1 MRALLTTPDLPR
13 VEEVQSLTVMRS
25 LAVTRS
31 VIVCTLIGLI
41 AAVTFVPGHAIAA
54 DVNCSDFGTRE
65 RAQREFE
72 KSTVDIHGLDGDGD
86 GRACEWNGS
95 TGWITWPV
103 VGAALVLGRFASRRR
118 RGDHTQLSGIEGL
131 WHNYRFSAD
140 GDADIEF
147 DKVGIA
153 LLMAGGAAGLVVT
166 NLARDFLLPRSF
178 TPAGIW
184 TIVAVASFAAAFSWH
199 WKSEEVRVS

>member
-1 MRALLTTPDLPR
+1 MRTLLTALDLPR
-13 VEEVQSLTVMRS
+13 VEDVPTLSIMRS

-31 VIVCTLIGLI
+31 VIVCTLIGLV
-41 AAVTFVPGHAIAA
+41 AAVTFVPGHAVAA
-54 DVNCSDFGTRE
+54 DLNCSDFGTRE

-72 KSTVDIHGLDGDGD
+72 KSTVDIHRLDGDGD

-131 WHNYRFSAD
+131 WHNYGFDAD

-147 DKVGIA
+147 DKIGIA
-153 LLMAGGAAGLVVT
+153 LLTAGGAAGLVLT

-184 TIVAVASFAAAFSWH
+184 TIVAVASFAAAFAWH
-199 WKSEEVRVS
+199 TKSDEVPVS